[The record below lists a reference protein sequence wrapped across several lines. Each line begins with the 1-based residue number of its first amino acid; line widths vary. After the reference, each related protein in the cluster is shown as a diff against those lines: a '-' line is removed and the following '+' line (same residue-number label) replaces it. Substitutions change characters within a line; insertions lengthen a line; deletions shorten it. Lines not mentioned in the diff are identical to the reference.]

1 MRLSI
6 IADDKTVCISGVCYG
21 GLDLNLLPTN
31 IHAVQWYETFGE
43 IEFKSVLENNQI
55 IKPQNEVI
63 TDIAPFMFVEPLW
76 QTAKEAHEVEK
87 ALWLAEEE
95 ARLARGIVISEPDI
109 VVNETEQEQ

>member
-6 IADDKTVCISGVCYG
+6 IADDKAVCINGVCYG

-63 TDIAPFMFVEPLW
+63 TDITPFMFVEPLW
-76 QTAKEAHEVEK
+76 QAAKATYEEEK
-87 ALWLAEEE
+87 ARWLAEEE
-95 ARLARGIVISEPDI
+95 ARLARGIVTNEAPSE
-109 VVNETEQEQ
+109 V

>member
-6 IADDKTVCISGVCYG
+6 IADDKTVCIDGVCYG

-31 IHAVQWYETFGE
+31 IHAVQWHETFGE
-43 IEFKSVLENNQI
+43 VEFKSVFENNQI
-55 IKPQNEVI
+55 IKLQNEVI

-76 QTAKEAHEVEK
+76 RTAKEAHEEEK

-95 ARLARGIVISEPDI
+95 ARLARGIIVNEPDI
-109 VVNETEQEQ
+109 ATDDA